1 MKRELTKLNDKMTGM
16 EAKQDQMQ
24 VSKDCLK
31 FWYLANFSTFSV
43 STIVLKNSQDGM
55 KRELTKLNDKMT
67 GMEGT
72 QDPIQVSLYFW

>member
-24 VSKDCLK
+24 VIKDCLK

-67 GMEGT
+67 GMEAK
-72 QDPIQVSLYFW
+72 QDQMQVCKDCL